1 MLGNGAGCFIF
12 ESWVAARSAEKES
25 VSDTLKQLH
34 PRVPVI
40 PRASPTNAVFC

>member
-1 MLGNGAGCFIF
+1 MLGNRDGCFIF
-12 ESWVAARSAEKES
+12 KSWVAARSAEQES

-34 PRVPVI
+34 PRVPAT